1 MLEVRSLSVWYGDVP
16 AVREVS
22 LEVHE
27 GEVVGLLGSNGAG
40 KSTTLMAISGA
51 RAKCKGSVRF
61 LGREVLGRPPHE
73 LARWG
78 LAHVPE
84 GRRIFPSLSVEE
96 NLRMGAYTNPMRW
109 RENLKKVYHL
119 FPVLEQRRHQL
130 GSSLSGG
137 EQQMLAIG
145 RALMSEPRL
154 LLLDEPS
161 LGLAPKM
168 VDLLHEVIRNLRK
181 AGLAVLLVEQT
192 VSVALEV
199 VERVY
204 VMNLGRIEWSGHA
217 SELRKEEGLRRLCM
231 GNGQTD
237 QFAAGAER
245 GVRP

>member
-16 AVREVS
+16 AVREIS
-22 LEVHE
+22 LEVGE

-51 RAKCKGSVRF
+51 RAKCKGSVRL

-73 LARWG
+73 VARWG

-84 GRRIFPSLSVEE
+84 GRRIFRSLSVEE
-96 NLRMGAYTNPMRW
+96 NLRMGAHTNPIRW
-109 RENLKKVYHL
+109 RENLKKVYQL
-119 FPVLEQRRHQL
+119 FPVLEERRHQL

-161 LGLAPKM
+161 LGLAPKV
-168 VDLLHEVIRNLRK
+168 VDLVYEVIRNLRQV
-181 AGLAVLLVEQT
+181 GLTVLLVEQN

-199 VERVY
+199 VDRVY
-204 VMNLGRIEWSGHA
+204 VMSLGRIEWSGHA
-217 SELRKEEGLRRLCM
+217 SELRKEERLRRLCM
-231 GNGQTD
+231 GDGQVD
-237 QFAAGAER
+237 PLPAGAER